1 MDFIQE
7 YIEEAKQVLKSLE
20 GALMQFEQQS
30 ADPEEI
36 NTVYRYLHTL
46 KGSAG
51 MFGFHDVER
60 LSHELESVY
69 SDIRDGVRQ
78 QDEFIIDLT
87 LHAVDVLG
95 DLLDGKDAV
104 KEADKII
111 GDINNIQSG
120 ADVRN
125 TSTTSGSTSGKE
137 EGFVIILRPEK
148 EIFKRGINFQAIV
161 EDIHQLGIC
170 EFIIHNEAVPFE
182 RQLANKQI
190 ESWFE
195 IILTSSV
202 GLENVKDVFLFM
214 KQTEYSVLQI
224 TGAELFASESYKNV
238 IKLNDQDIRRRIEI
252 INGLNPAILTDT
264 KQVAV
269 SPPASPSQ
277 SRFGAG
283 PTGNVEEQIDAV
295 ATVDDEDSDEDEQST
310 RIIRKSKKNGNVT
323 VATQKLDQLINI
335 VSELVIFRSE
345 IHHLMGDTKNRE
357 ISEALEKLERLTL
370 RLRDSAFNIRLVP
383 LNILNVKLQRLIR
396 TVSKELG
403 KEVEFI
409 TEGLDTELDRSMIN
423 ALEAPLMHIIRN
435 AIDHGIERPEERE
448 RRNKP
453 RKGLLKF
460 YSYNSGDHVFIQM
473 QDDGNGIDFDK
484 IRAKGIEKGLLGK
497 SQNYSEKEL
506 LNVMMAPGFSTADQ
520 VTTVSGRGVGMDV
533 VKKDIAAIRGD
544 IEVSTEK
551 GLGSI
556 FTLRLPLTLTI
567 LDTLVVK
574 VSDNK
579 YLLPISEVQFCYEE
593 DHAKLFNKKSR
604 QINFQ
609 GQLMP
614 FVSLREYFGIE
625 EKNEKETVIVVNK
638 NDTKIAVVV
647 DGILGKLQTVYKPL
661 NELLHPAQCFSGA
674 SILGDGSMAFIL
686 NALKLSA

>member
-20 GALMQFEQQS
+20 EALLQFEQRS

-60 LSHELESVY
+60 LSHELESIY
-69 SDIRDGVRQ
+69 SDIRDGIRQ
-78 QDEFIIDLT
+78 QDDFVLDLT

-95 DLLDGKDAV
+95 DLLDGKDAA
-104 KEADKII
+104 KEVDKII
-111 GDINNIQSG
+111 SDIGGIKSG
-120 ADVRN
+120 AG
-125 TSTTSGSTSGKE
+125 STTSSTSSNGASGKE
-137 EGFVIILRPEK
+137 EGFVVILRPDK
-148 EIFKRGINFQAIV
+148 DIFKRGINFQAII
-161 EDIHQLGIC
+161 EDVHQLGTC
-170 EFIIHNEAVPFE
+170 EFIVHNEVVPFE

-195 IILTSSV
+195 IILASAS
-202 GLENVKDVFLFM
+202 GLEAVKDVFLFM
-214 KQTEYSVLQI
+214 KPAEYTVFQI
-224 TGAELFASESYKNV
+224 TGGDLFKSEEYRTLV
-238 IKLNDQDIRRRIEI
+238 QLNDQEVQQRIDV
-252 INGLNPAILTDT
+252 INGLNPEILACNEKSAATEGDELGEG
-264 KQVAV
+264 VAV
-269 SPPASPSQ
+269 
-277 SRFGAG
+277 GD
-283 PTGNVEEQIDAV
+283 EE
-295 ATVDDEDSDEDEQST
+295 SDEDEQST

-345 IHHLMGDTKNRE
+345 IAHLMGDIRNRE

-396 TVSKELG
+396 SVSKELG

-435 AIDHGIERPEERE
+435 AIDHGIEKPEERE

-460 YSYNSGDHVFIQM
+460 YSYNSGDHVFIQL

-484 IRAKGIEKGLLGK
+484 IRAKGIEKGLLNK
-497 SQNYSEKEL
+497 NQTYSEKEL
-506 LNVMMAPGFSTADQ
+506 LNVMMAPGFSTADK

-574 VSDNK
+574 VCDNK

-614 FVSLREYFGIE
+614 FVSMREYFGIE
-625 EKNEKETVIVVNK
+625 EKNEKETVIVINK

-647 DGILGKLQTVYKPL
+647 DSILGKLQTVYKPL

>member
-20 GALMQFEQQS
+20 GALMQFEQRS

-69 SDIRDGVRQ
+69 SDIRDGIRQ
-78 QDEFIIDLT
+78 QDEFIIDLA

-104 KEADKII
+104 KEADRII
-111 GDINNIQSG
+111 ADINNIKSG
-120 ADVRN
+120 AGVKN
-125 TSTTSGSTSGKE
+125 ASITSSSASGKE

-161 EDIHQLGIC
+161 EDVHQLGTC

-182 RQLANKQI
+182 RQLATKQI

-195 IILTSSV
+195 IILTSNV
-202 GLENVKDVFLFM
+202 GLESVKDVFLFM
-214 KQTEYSVLQI
+214 KTAEYSVFQI
-224 TGAELFASESYKNV
+224 SGEDLFTSESYKAL
-238 IKLNDQDIRRRIEI
+238 IKLNDQDIEHRIGI
-252 INGLNPAILTDT
+252 INSLNPTILANT
-264 KQVAV
+264 KQVSI
-269 SPPASPSQ
+269 SPPAG
-277 SRFGAG
+277 RAG
-283 PTGNVEEQIDAV
+283 SDEEQIDAV
-295 ATVDDEDSDEDEQST
+295 VAVGDDDEDEQST
-310 RIIRKSKKNGNVT
+310 HIVRKSKKNGNVT

-345 IHHLMGDTKNRE
+345 MHHLMGGIKSRE

-396 TVSKELG
+396 SVSKELG

-435 AIDHGIERPEERE
+435 AIDHGIEKPEERE
-448 RRNKP
+448 KRNKP
-453 RKGLLKF
+453 KKGLLKF
-460 YSYNSGDHVFIQM
+460 YSYNSGDHVFIQL

-484 IRAKGIEKGLLGK
+484 IRAKGIEKGLLNK
-497 SQNYSEKEL
+497 NTNYSEKEL
-506 LNVMMAPGFSTADQ
+506 LNIMMSPGFSTADK

-544 IEVSTEK
+544 VEVSTEK

-593 DHAKLFNKKSR
+593 DHKKLFSKKSR

-625 EKNEKETVIVVNK
+625 EKNEKETVIVINK

-647 DGILGKLQTVYKPL
+647 DSILGKLQTVYKPL
-661 NELLHPAQCFSGA
+661 NDLLHPAQCFSGA

>member
-20 GALMQFEQQS
+20 GALMQFEQRS

-69 SDIRDGVRQ
+69 SDIRDGIRQ

-111 GDINNIQSG
+111 GSIGSIKSG
-120 ADVRN
+120 ADTKTISSGSGSNR
-125 TSTTSGSTSGKE
+125 TSGSD
-137 EGFVIILRPEK
+137 EGFVVILRPEK
-148 EIFKRGINFQAIV
+148 EIFKRGINFQAII
-161 EDIHQLGIC
+161 EDVHQLGSC
-170 EFIIHNEAVPFE
+170 EFIVHNEVVPFE
-182 RQLANKQI
+182 RQLANRQI

-195 IILTSSV
+195 IIMLSSV
-202 GLENVKDVFLFM
+202 GLEGLKEVFLFM
-214 KQTEYSVLQI
+214 KPSEYSVFQI
-224 TGAELFASESYKNV
+224 TGAELFTSESYKSV
-238 IKLNDQDIRRRIEI
+238 VALSEQDIQHRISI
-252 INGLNPAILTDT
+252 INSLNPAILANA
-264 KQVAV
+264 KQVSTSNA
-269 SPPASPSQ
+269 
-277 SRFGAG
+277 
-283 PTGNVEEQIDAV
+283 EEQIDAAV
-295 ATVDDEDSDEDEQST
+295 AIEDDGDEDELST

-345 IHHLMGDTKNRE
+345 IHHLMGDVKNRE

-396 TVSKELG
+396 SVSKELG

-435 AIDHGIERPEERE
+435 AIDHGIEKPEERE

-484 IRAKGIEKGLLGK
+484 IRAKGIEKGLLNK
-497 SQNYSEKEL
+497 NQTYSEKEL
-506 LNVMMAPGFSTADQ
+506 LNIMMSPGFSTADQ

-614 FVSLREYFGIE
+614 FVSMREYFGIE
-625 EKNEKETVIVVNK
+625 EKNEKETVIVINK

-647 DGILGKLQTVYKPL
+647 DSILGKLQTVYKPL

>member
-7 YIEEAKQVLKSLE
+7 YIEEATQVLKNLEESL
-20 GALMQFEQQS
+20 LQFEQRS

-36 NTVYRYLHTL
+36 NTVYRHLHTL

-78 QDEFIIDLT
+78 QDDFILDLT
-87 LHAVDVLG
+87 LHAVDVLRE
-95 DLLDGKDAV
+95 LLDGKDSV
-104 KEADKII
+104 KEVDKII
-111 GDINNIQSG
+111 HDIRGLHEGRIHASG
-120 ADVRN
+120 AI
-125 TSTTSGSTSGKE
+125 STHGVAGQE
-137 EGFVIILRPEK
+137 EGFVIILNPEK
-148 EIFKRGINFQAIV
+148 QIFKRGINFQAIIA
-161 EDIHQLGIC
+161 EIQELGSC
-170 EFIIHNEAVPFE
+170 EFIVHNEIVPFE
-182 RQLANKQI
+182 KQLANKEI

-195 IILTSSV
+195 IILVSKA
-202 GLENVKDVFLFM
+202 GLAGVQDVVLFM
-214 KQTEYSVLQI
+214 KPSEYKVFPI
-224 TGAELFASESYKNV
+224 TGSDLFTSEPYQKFIQLSEKEVEHRLSIINGINPALLASTHRPAAKDIHEKPIETILSDGEETEDE
-238 IKLNDQDIRRRIEI
+238 DQDI
-252 INGLNPAILTDT
+252 
-264 KQVAV
+264 
-269 SPPASPSQ
+269 
-277 SRFGAG
+277 
-283 PTGNVEEQIDAV
+283 
-295 ATVDDEDSDEDEQST
+295 
-310 RIIRKSKKNGNVT
+310 RIIRKSKKNGHVS

-345 IHHLMGDTKNRE
+345 IHHLMSDTKNRE
-357 ISEALEKLERLTL
+357 VAEALEKLERLTL
-370 RLRDSAFNIRLVP
+370 RLRDSAFGIRLVP
-383 LNILNVKLQRLIR
+383 LNILNSKLQRLIR
-396 TVSKELG
+396 SVSKELG

-435 AIDHGIERPEERE
+435 AIDHGIETPEERE
-448 RRNKP
+448 SRNKP

-460 YSYNSGDHVFIQM
+460 YSYNSGDHVFIQL

-484 IRAKGIEKGLLGK
+484 IRAKGIEKGLLSK
-497 SQNYSEKEL
+497 NQTYTEKEL
-506 LNVMMAPGFSTADQ
+506 ISVMMSAGFSTADK

-533 VKKDIAAIRGD
+533 VKKDITAIRGD

-593 DHAKLFNKKSR
+593 EHAKLFSKKSR
-604 QINFQ
+604 QINYE

-614 FVSLREYFGIE
+614 FVSLREHFGIE
-625 EKNEKETVIVVNK
+625 ESKEKETVIVINK

-647 DGILGKLQTVYKPL
+647 DSILGKLQTVYKPL
-661 NELLHPAQCFSGA
+661 NELLHTADCFSGA
-674 SILGDGSMAFIL
+674 SILGDGSMALIL
-686 NALKLSA
+686 NALKLKS

>member
-20 GALMQFEQQS
+20 GALMQFEQRS

-69 SDIRDGVRQ
+69 SDIRDGIRQ
-78 QDEFIIDLT
+78 QDDFIIDLT

-104 KEADKII
+104 KEADKLISDI
-111 GDINNIQSG
+111 GSIKSG
-120 ADVRN
+120 ADMK
-125 TSTTSGSTSGKE
+125 SASSGSTGASGSQ
-137 EGFVIILRPEK
+137 EGFVILLKPEK
-148 EIFKRGINFQAIV
+148 DIFKRGINFQAIV
-161 EDIHQLGIC
+161 EDIHQLGTC
-170 EFIIHNEAVPFE
+170 EFIIHNESVPFE

-195 IILTSSV
+195 IILTSNAGHES
-202 GLENVKDVFLFM
+202 VKDVFLFM

-224 TGAELFASESYKNV
+224 SGAEVFTSESYKNF
-238 IKLNDQDIRRRIEI
+238 IQLNDQDIQHRIEI
-252 INGLNPAILTDT
+252 INGLNPAILTST
-264 KQVAV
+264 KQVA
-269 SPPASPSQ
+269 ASPS
-277 SRFGAG
+277 AG
-283 PTGNVEEQIDAV
+283 RPGNVEEQFDAV
-295 ATVDDEDSDEDEQST
+295 ATVDDEDSEDDEQNT
-310 RIIRKSKKNGNVT
+310 RIVRKSKKNGNVT

-396 TVSKELG
+396 SVSKELG

-435 AIDHGIERPEERE
+435 AIDHGIEKPEERE

-484 IRAKGIEKGLLGK
+484 IRAKGIEKGLLSK
-497 SQNYSEKEL
+497 NQNYSEKEL
-506 LNVMMAPGFSTADQ
+506 LHIMMAPGFSTADQ

-574 VSDNK
+574 VADNK

-593 DHAKLFNKKSR
+593 EHTKLFNKKSR

-614 FVSLREYFGIE
+614 FVSMREYFGIE

>member
-20 GALMQFEQQS
+20 GSLLQFENRT
-30 ADPEEI
+30 ADAEEI

-51 MFGFHDVER
+51 MFGFQDVER

-69 SDIRDGVRQ
+69 SDIRDGLRQ
-78 QDEFIIDLT
+78 QDEFILDLA

-111 GDINNIQSG
+111 KDIQGIKIGTTGSPTGHSVSKEVSG
-120 ADVRN
+120 
-125 TSTTSGSTSGKE
+125 GEK
-137 EGFVIILRPEK
+137 GFVIILSPEK
-148 EIFKRGINFQAIV
+148 EIFKRGINFQAIMD
-161 EDIHQLGIC
+161 EIHELGSC
-170 EFIIHNEAVPFE
+170 EFIIHNEVVPFE
-182 RQLANKQI
+182 KQISNKQI
-190 ESWFE
+190 DSLVEV
-195 IILTSSV
+195 LLV
-202 GLENVKDVFLFM
+202 CKGGLDAVKDVFLFM
-214 KQTEYSVLQI
+214 KPSEYMVLPIGGPEVFKSNEYQSFITLTEKEVQDRLNIINALDPTVL
-224 TGAELFASESYKNV
+224 ASESISNSIQEAPLKA
-238 IKLNDQDIRRRIEI
+238 EI
-252 INGLNPAILTDT
+252 
-264 KQVAV
+264 V
-269 SPPASPSQ
+269 
-277 SRFGAG
+277 
-283 PTGNVEEQIDAV
+283 GNEEG
-295 ATVDDEDSDEDEQST
+295 EDDEQST
-310 RIIRKSKKNGNVT
+310 KIIRKSKKNGHVS

-345 IHHLMGDTKNRE
+345 MHHLMEGTKNPE
-357 ISEALEKLERLTL
+357 VDEALEKLERLTL

-396 TVSKELG
+396 SVSKELG

-423 ALEAPLMHIIRN
+423 ALEAPLMHLIRN
-435 AIDHGIERPEERE
+435 AIDHGIEKPEERS

-453 RKGLLKF
+453 EKGLLKF
-460 YSYNSGDHVFIQM
+460 YSYNSGDHVFIQI
-473 QDDGNGIDFDK
+473 QDDGNGIDFEK
-484 IRAKGIEKGLLGK
+484 IRAKAIEKGLLSK
-497 SQNYSEKEL
+497 NQTYTEKEL
-506 LNVMMAPGFSTADQ
+506 LNVMMSPGFSTADQ

-533 VKKDIAAIRGD
+533 VKKEITAIRGD

-593 DHAKLFNKKSR
+593 EHTKLFSKKSR
-604 QINFQ
+604 QINYE
-609 GQLMP
+609 GQLLP
-614 FVSLREYFGIE
+614 FVSMREYFGME
-625 EKNEKETVIVVNK
+625 ESTGKETVIVVNK

-647 DGILGKLQTVYKPL
+647 DSILGKLQTVYKPL
-661 NELLHPAQCFSGA
+661 NELLHNVDCFSGA
-674 SILGDGSMAFIL
+674 SILGDGSMALIL
-686 NALKLSA
+686 NALKLKA

>member
-7 YIEEAKQVLKSLE
+7 FIDEAKQVLKSLE
-20 GALMQFEQQS
+20 EALMQFEQR
-30 ADPEEI
+30 AAHPEDI

-69 SDIRDGVRQ
+69 SDIRDGLRQ
-78 QDEFIIDLT
+78 QDDFITDLT
-87 LHAVDVLG
+87 LHSVDVLG

-104 KEADKII
+104 KEAEKII
-111 GDINNIQSG
+111 SDINGIK
-120 ADVRN
+120 
-125 TSTTSGSTSGKE
+125 SGSNNKQDSTVSSALAGKE
-137 EGFVIILRPEK
+137 EGFIIILRPEK
-148 EIFKRGINFQAIV
+148 EIFKRGINFQAII
-161 EDIHQLGIC
+161 EDVHQLGSC
-170 EFIIHNEAVPFE
+170 EFIIHNEVVPFE
-182 RQLANKQI
+182 KQLTNKHI
-190 ESWFE
+190 ESWLE
-195 IILTSSV
+195 IVVVSSA
-202 GLENVKDVFLFM
+202 GLDGVKDVFLFM
-214 KQTEYSVLQI
+214 KPSEYTVFHI
-224 TGAELFASESYKNV
+224 TGADLFTSESYRSIV
-238 IKLNDQDIRRRIEI
+238 VLNDLEVQRRIDI
-252 INGLNPAILTDT
+252 INGLNPRLLVTNLEVTIT
-264 KQVAV
+264 
-269 SPPASPSQ
+269 
-277 SRFGAG
+277 
-283 PTGNVEEQIDAV
+283 N
-295 ATVDDEDSDEDEQST
+295 EDEQAESAANDEESEEEEQNS
-310 RIIRKSKKNGNVT
+310 RVIRKSKKNGNVS

-345 IHHLMGDTKNRE
+345 IHHLMGGTKNRE

-396 TVSKELG
+396 SVSKELD

-423 ALEAPLMHIIRN
+423 SLEAPLMHIIRN
-435 AIDHGIERPEERE
+435 AIDHGIEKPEERE

-460 YSYNSGDHVFIQM
+460 YSYNSGDHVFIQL

-484 IRAKGIEKGLLGK
+484 IRAKGIEKGLLSK
-497 SQNYSEKEL
+497 NQNYTEKEL
-506 LNVMMAPGFSTADQ
+506 INVMMTPGFSTADQ

-533 VKKDIAAIRGD
+533 VKKDIASIRGD

-593 DHAKLFNKKSR
+593 DHAKLFTKKSR

-638 NDTKIAVVV
+638 NDTKIALVV

>member
-20 GALMQFEQQS
+20 GALMQFEQRS

-69 SDIRDGVRQ
+69 SDIRDGIRQ

-111 GDINNIQSG
+111 GDIGSLKPA
-120 ADVRN
+120 ADVN
-125 TSTTSGSTSGKE
+125 NASSGSKTASGNE
-137 EGFVIILRPEK
+137 EGFIVILRPEK
-148 EIFKRGINFQAIV
+148 EIFKRGINFQAII
-161 EDIHQLGIC
+161 EDVHQLGSC

-195 IILTSSV
+195 IILVSSV
-202 GLENVKDVFLFM
+202 GLESVKDVFLFM
-214 KQTEYSVLQI
+214 KPAEYSVFQV
-224 TGAELFASESYKNV
+224 TGEDLFTSESYKAL
-238 IKLNDQDIRRRIEI
+238 IKLNDQDIQHRIGI
-252 INGLNPAILTDT
+252 INGLNPAILTNT
-264 KQVAV
+264 KQ
-269 SPPASPSQ
+269 ASTS
-277 SRFGAG
+277 SD
-283 PTGNVEEQIDAV
+283 EEQIDAV
-295 ATVDDEDSDEDEQST
+295 VAEDDTDEDEQST

-345 IHHLMGDTKNRE
+345 MHHLMGGIKNRE
-357 ISEALEKLERLTL
+357 VSEALEKLERLTL

-396 TVSKELG
+396 SVSKELG

-435 AIDHGIERPEERE
+435 AIDHGIEKPEERE
-448 RRNKP
+448 RQNKP

-460 YSYNSGDHVFIQM
+460 YSYNSGDHVFIQL

-484 IRAKGIEKGLLGK
+484 IRAKGIEKGLLNK
-497 SQNYSEKEL
+497 NQTYSEKEL
-506 LNVMMAPGFSTADQ
+506 LNIMMSPGFSTADK

-544 IEVSTEK
+544 VEVSTEK

-614 FVSLREYFGIE
+614 FVSMREYFGIE
-625 EKNEKETVIVVNK
+625 EKNEKETVIVISK

-647 DGILGKLQTVYKPL
+647 DSILGKLQTVYKPL